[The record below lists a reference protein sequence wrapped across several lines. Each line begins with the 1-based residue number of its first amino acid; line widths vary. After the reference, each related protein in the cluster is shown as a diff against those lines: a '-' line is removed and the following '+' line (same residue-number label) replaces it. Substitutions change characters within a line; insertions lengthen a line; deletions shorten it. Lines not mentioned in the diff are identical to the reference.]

1 MAQKEIPSPPE
12 LPKGVGFS
20 QVLAARG
27 SRLVFVAGQISVDRD
42 GRVVAPGDL
51 AAQTRQVFENLRA
64 ALAAA
69 GATFDDV
76 VKLNYY
82 VVDFRP
88 DQLPTIREVRARYL
102 PADAPPAA
110 TLVGV
115 TALAMDG
122 LLIEVEATALTD

>member
-1 MAQKEIPSPPE
+1 VQREILNPPE
-12 LPKGVGFS
+12 LFKGVGFS

-27 SRLVFVAGQISVDRD
+27 GRLVFVSGQIAVDREGNLV
-42 GRVVAPGDL
+42 GRGDL
-51 AAQTRQVFENLRA
+51 GAQTRQVFENLRV
-64 ALAAA
+64 ALDAA
-69 GATFDDV
+69 GASFGDV

-82 VVDFRP
+82 VVGFRP
-88 DQLPTIREVRARYL
+88 EQLAVIREVRGRYL
-102 PADAPPAA
+102 PAEAPPAS

>member
-88 DQLPTIREVRARYL
+88 DQLPTIREVRSRYL
-102 PADAPPAA
+102 PAEAPPAA

>member
-42 GRVVAPGDL
+42 GRVVWPGDL

-88 DQLPTIREVRARYL
+88 DQLPTIREVRSRYL
-102 PADAPPAA
+102 PAEAPPAA

>member
-1 MAQKEIPSPPE
+1 VQKEIPSPPE

-27 SRLVFVAGQISVDRD
+27 SRLVLVAGQISVDRD

-82 VVDFRP
+82 VVGFRP
-88 DQLPTIREVRARYL
+88 DQLATIREVRGRYL

>member
-1 MAQKEIPSPPE
+1 VQKEIINPPE
-12 LPKGVGFS
+12 LFGGVGFS
-20 QVLAARG
+20 QALAARG
-27 SRLVFVAGQISVDRD
+27 
-42 GRVVAPGDL
+42 GRVVFVSGQIALDREGNLVGPDDL
-51 AAQTRQVFENLRA
+51 GAQTRQVFENLRA

-69 GATFDDV
+69 GAGFADV

-82 VVDFRP
+82 VVGFRP
-88 DQLPTIREVRARYL
+88 EQLAVIREVRGRYL
-102 PADAPPAA
+102 PAEAPPAS

>member
-1 MAQKEIPSPPE
+1 VQKEIINPPE
-12 LPKGVGFS
+12 LFGGVGFS
-20 QVLAARG
+20 QALAARG
-27 SRLVFVAGQISVDRD
+27 
-42 GRVVAPGDL
+42 GRVVFVSGQIALDREGNLVGPDDL
-51 AAQTRQVFENLRA
+51 GAQTVQVFENLRA

-69 GATFDDV
+69 GAGFADV

-82 VVDFRP
+82 VVGFRP
-88 DQLPTIREVRARYL
+88 EQLAVIREVRGRYL
-102 PADAPPAA
+102 PAEAPPAS